1 MSGDT
6 PDRRRFRREG
16 EEARRTALIGA
27 VLDCVAEGGPQA
39 ATTRAIARRAGVT
52 QGLIRHYFD
61 TKEALVGAAFE
72 ALMTQLTEAS
82 SARMQM
88 AAPDDPVARLRAFV
102 AGSLSAP
109 VVDGRALV
117 LWAGFM
123 QAVPRDATMRAV
135 HRRCYM
141 DFRDRLEA
149 LIGAV
154 LAARGGGQEGADAAT
169 LRRHAIACNAVL
181 DGLWL
186 EGGLLPEAFE
196 AGELARIGLAAVGAL
211 LGVDLEDD
219 AEGACDTRQ

>member
-1 MSGDT
+1 MTGGGT
-6 PDRRRFRREG
+6 DRRRFRREG
-16 EEARRTALIGA
+16 EEARRAALIAA

-39 ATTRAIARRAGVT
+39 ATTRAIARHAGVT

-61 TKEALVGAAFE
+61 TKEALIGAAFE

-102 AGSLSAP
+102 AGSLSPP

-123 QAVPRDATMRAV
+123 QAVPRDAAMRAV

-154 LAARGGGQEGADAAT
+154 LAAHGQGGDADT

-211 LGVDLEDD
+211 LGVDLGED